1 MPVPTAYTED
11 ELKTFMHGCLKEAAS
26 VLGWTVAAGS
36 YDDAVTE
43 TLVKYGASDIASAVD
58 IRKLRTLARVAVW
71 QAVVGAV
78 SLDVSYNADGG
89 QYSLSHMFE
98 HASKMLQAAE
108 AEALPYDAN
117 YAVQQDTVTAQD
129 PYRYQ
134 TGDEY
139 AHRPGTPIG
148 GE

>member
-11 ELKTFMHGCLKEAAS
+11 ELKTFLHGCLKEAAA

-43 TLVKYGASDIASAVD
+43 TLVQYGVSEIASAVD
-58 IRKLRTLARVAVW
+58 IRKLRALGRVAVW
-71 QAVVGAV
+71 QSVLAAV
-78 SLDVSYNADGG
+78 SLDYTFAADGG
-89 QYSLSHMFE
+89 QYSRSHMFE
-98 HASKMLQAAE
+98 HATKMLAAAE
-108 AEALPYDAN
+108 SEALPYSAD
-117 YAVQQDTVTAQD
+117 YVVRQDNVTAQD

-139 AHRPGTPIG
+139 AHVPGSPLP
-148 GE
+148 